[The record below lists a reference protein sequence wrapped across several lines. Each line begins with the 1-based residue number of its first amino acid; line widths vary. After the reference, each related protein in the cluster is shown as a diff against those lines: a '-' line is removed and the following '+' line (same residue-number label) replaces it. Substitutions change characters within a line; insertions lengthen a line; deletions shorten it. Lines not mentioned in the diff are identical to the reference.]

1 MKHAMKKISI
11 PALPTRATGFFS
23 LISVG
28 FCALTACQQL
38 PQKATVDFVEPKV
51 SAQKLDTNVDIA
63 RTTGG
68 LFQKSSYNPAFEDSR
83 ARRVGDIVTI
93 TFKETLS
100 AKQASNSTLKRD
112 TDISTIIT
120 TPPLPGVF
128 GQDINMGAKTQNNLT
143 GEGQSSADNNFEG
156 SISAAVIEVLPN
168 GHLVVAGEKQ
178 IGVNQSVDVM
188 RFSGTVNP
196 RMLAINNTIASTQ
209 VANVRVESR
218 TRGAQG
224 EAHTVGWLSRFFLS
238 FNPF

>member
-1 MKHAMKKISI
+1 MKNISI
-11 PALPTRATGFFS
+11 SALSTRATGFFS
-23 LISVG
+23 LLSVG

-51 SAQKLDTNVDIA
+51 SAPKFDTNMDIA

-93 TFKETLS
+93 TFNEKLS
-100 AKQASNSTLKRD
+100 AKQQTDSSVKRD
-112 TDISTIIT
+112 TDIGTTIT
-120 TPPLPGVF
+120 APPLPGIF
-128 GQDINMGAKTQNNLT
+128 GNNLNMSAKTQNNLT
-143 GEGQSSADNNFEG
+143 GAGQSSADNRFDG

-188 RFSGTVNP
+188 RFSGTINP

-224 EAHTVGWLSRFFLS
+224 DAHTVGWLSRFFLS